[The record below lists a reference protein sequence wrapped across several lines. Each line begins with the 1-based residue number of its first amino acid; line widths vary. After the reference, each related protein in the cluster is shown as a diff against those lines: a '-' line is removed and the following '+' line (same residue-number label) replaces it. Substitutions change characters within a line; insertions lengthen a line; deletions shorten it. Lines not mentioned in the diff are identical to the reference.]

1 MEIER
6 CSKYLKQTIMRIL
19 WNNLLCVKAHLNVTS
34 CDSLQF
40 ESFIRQQQIMEEV
53 PSDEWDFGDDSNLHE
68 KDFTD
73 ARKQCEAIVQS
84 ERSNEMLHDSLPMNL
99 NPAALKRLRAEHPPN
114 REQELALLK
123 YARNGASNCCL
134 SESERKSFCENHFQ
148 NLMDHEREQDL
159 YCGEYQRKLESAG
172 FEGVEERESLLSDSQ
187 KATWETPKSHSLS
200 KFLGS
205 MDDGKFDK
213 RKAFQVDG
221 QMVFLLDGKPLLLH
235 YTD

>member
-1 MEIER
+1 M
-6 CSKYLKQTIMRIL
+6 
-19 WNNLLCVKAHLNVTS
+19 KAHLNVTS

-53 PSDEWDFGDDSNLHE
+53 PSDEWDFGDDSNLHK

-73 ARKQCEAIVQS
+73 ARKQCKAIVQS

-134 SESERKSFCENHFQ
+134 SESERKSFCENHSQ